1 VVCAIVLL
9 FYCCFAVV
17 GLHGDPHGD
26 RVPVVS
32 GDGDSPRLP
41 LFQPIPSLPPPAGR
55 GGACSLPWHVP
66 RSGRSRAR
74 PPPPPRWPMSSSG
87 RPVRAAD
94 PPCPGR
100 LWPDLRRV
108 PHSSAGAAVA
118 AVACAPSTPSH
129 VSRVLSPTRCPVSRS
144 NDGTLKFSASL
155 ID

>member
-1 VVCAIVLL
+1 MQLCSSFTVVLL
-9 FYCCFAVV
+9 LLVSMGIPMGIGYPLLV
-17 GLHGDPHGD
+17 GMGT
-26 RVPVVS
+26 
-32 GDGDSPRLP
+32 LP
-41 LFQPIPSLPPPAGR
+41 GCPFLQPIPSLPPPAGR